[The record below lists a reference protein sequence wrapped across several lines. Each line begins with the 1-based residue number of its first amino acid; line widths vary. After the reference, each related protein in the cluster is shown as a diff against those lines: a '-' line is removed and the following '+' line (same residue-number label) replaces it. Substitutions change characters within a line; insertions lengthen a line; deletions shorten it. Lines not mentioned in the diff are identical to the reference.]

1 MTAKRAEPFLVALG
15 ALRERLRQGAFD
27 YERRLAATEI
37 AQQLALSATP
47 VREALARLAGE
58 GLVEERR
65 GQGYFVRRPGA
76 VDVADLYRISQAH
89 LLIGLEPRGLQPQA
103 VGADFGPDAVAEGG
117 PPEAAVA
124 QVERLFEAWLEA
136 AGGWD
141 LLDAHRRVAGRL
153 GPVRRQEPRLIPDLA
168 AEAAALAQVAAGGD
182 RASLL
187 AAVRAFHRRRIRLAD
202 RLAGLLERRP
212 QAPPYR
218 TDIV

>member
-76 VDVADLYRISQAH
+76 VDVADLYRMSQAQ
-89 LLIGLEPRGLQPQA
+89 LLIALEPRGLQRRAPA
-103 VGADFGPDAVAEGG
+103 
-117 PPEAAVA
+117 PEAALDAAADGVDPGTAVA
-124 QVERLFEAWLEA
+124 RVERLFEAWLEE

-141 LLDAHRRVAGRL
+141 LLDAHQRLAGRL
-153 GPVRRQEPRLIPDLA
+153 GPVRRQEPRLIPDLP
-168 AEAAALAQVAAGGD
+168 AEAAALAGLAAGTD
-182 RASLL
+182 RGALL

-212 QAPPYR
+212 QALPYR

>member
-37 AQQLALSATP
+37 AEQLALSATP

-76 VDVADLYRISQAH
+76 VDVADLYRISQAY
-89 LLIGLEPRGLQPQA
+89 LLIALEPRGLQPETGRA
-103 VGADFGPDAVAEGG
+103 GPEPDGAEAS
-117 PPEAAVA
+117 PEAAVA
-124 QVERLFEAWLEA
+124 RVEALFEAWLAA

-141 LLDAHRRVAGRL
+141 LLDAHRRLAGRL
-153 GPVRRQEPRLIPDLA
+153 GPVRRQEPRLIGDLA
-168 AEAAALAQVAAGGD
+168 AEAAALARLGAGAD
-182 RASLL
+182 RPALL

-212 QAPPYR
+212 QAAPYR
-218 TDIV
+218 TDIG